1 MKPIFK
7 GGIPR
12 LFFLI
17 LVVVSIVFMI
27 TDNSDSKARE
37 AKSYLSL
44 LLTPIQWLVD
54 LPSRMAD
61 DVSDVLVSRRSLAK
75 ENEQLRSDV
84 ISLDQQVQ
92 QMASLTAENIRLREL
107 LNGRERIPNE
117 VKLAELIGVN
127 PDPFQHQIILGKGS
141 EDDVFIGQPVLDAGG
156 VLGQVVEVSHY
167 TCRVMLITDARHA
180 LPVEIIRNGFR
191 SIALGKG
198 TMGELELEHVPDTAD
213 VREGDLLVT
222 SGLGK
227 RFPYGYPVAQIVSV
241 VRDPG
246 QPFAIVKAVPSARL
260 DKSRH
265 LLLVEPAP
273 IVPEEP
279 TEFDMLETPEDVQSQ
294 ETPANG

>member
-92 QMASLTAENIRLREL
+92 QMEALTAENIRLREL

-141 EDDVFIGQPVLDAGG
+141 EDDVFIG
-156 VLGQVVEVSHY
+156 
-167 TCRVMLITDARHA
+167 
-180 LPVEIIRNGFR
+180 
-191 SIALGKG
+191 
-198 TMGELELEHVPDTAD
+198 
-213 VREGDLLVT
+213 
-222 SGLGK
+222 
-227 RFPYGYPVAQIVSV
+227 
-241 VRDPG
+241 
-246 QPFAIVKAVPSARL
+246 
-260 DKSRH
+260 
-265 LLLVEPAP
+265 
-273 IVPEEP
+273 
-279 TEFDMLETPEDVQSQ
+279 
-294 ETPANG
+294 